1 MTKFKDQVVV
11 ITGASSGIGKAIAIE
26 LAKQGA
32 KLCLLGRKLE
42 TLEETQHSIEESLKE
57 NTPFPTPNS
66 PLPTPNSP
74 LPTPNSPLPTP
85 QILCYQ
91 IDIAQDE
98 DVQKLKVNLEKDFGQ
113 VDILIHSAGVIALG
127 ELKTAPVEDFDWQ
140 YRTNV
145 RAPYLVTQTL
155 LPMLLSRQG
164 QIVFI
169 NSSAGL
175 TAKGGVGQYAATK
188 HALKA
193 IADSLRAEVNNYG
206 VRVLSI
212 YPGRTASPM
221 QAAICQTE
229 GKQYKAERLLQP
241 EDVASVVINA
251 LSLPPTAEVTD
262 INVRPMMK

>member
-1 MTKFKDQVVV
+1 MTKFKDQVAV
-11 ITGASSGIGKAIAIE
+11 ITGASSGIGKAIAVE
-26 LAKQGA
+26 LAQQGA

-42 TLEETQHSIEESLKE
+42 TLEQTQHSIKESLKE
-57 NTPFPTPNS
+57 NTSSPTPHS
-66 PLPTPNSP
+66 Q
-74 LPTPNSPLPTP
+74 LPTP

-91 IDIAQDE
+91 VDIVEDE

-155 LPMLLSRQG
+155 LPMLLSQQG